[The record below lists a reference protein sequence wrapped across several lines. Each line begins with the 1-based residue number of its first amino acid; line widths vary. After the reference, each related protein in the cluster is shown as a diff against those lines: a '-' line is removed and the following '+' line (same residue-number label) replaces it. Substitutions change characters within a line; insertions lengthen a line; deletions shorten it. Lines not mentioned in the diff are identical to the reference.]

1 MCVIDATTFGMKAS
15 IMPVVL
21 VTGANRGLGL
31 EFVRQYRADGWDVI
45 ATVRESSA
53 DLDALGAEVRTLD
66 MTDAAAVSAVRIGRP
81 LDLLIANAGTYGPRE
96 AGNAADA
103 AEWLDTFAINTVA
116 PYLIAQAVLPEVRAA
131 KGKLIA
137 ISTRMGSLEDNSSG
151 GFLAYR
157 SSKTALNM
165 AWRTLALA
173 NKDLVCVPLHP
184 GWVQTRMGG
193 QNAPVTPEQSIAG
206 MRRVIDGLT
215 TEQSGEFFDYEGRSV
230 PW

>member
-1 MCVIDATTFGMKAS
+1 MST
-15 IMPVVL
+15 VL

-31 EFVRQYRADGWDVI
+31 EFVRQYRALGWDVI
-45 ATVRESSA
+45 ATVRETS
-53 DLDALGAEVRTLD
+53 DELEQLGANVRQLD
-66 MTDAAAVSAVRIGRP
+66 MSDAAAVSAVRAGRP

-96 AGNAADA
+96 ASHASGA
-103 AEWLDTFAINTVA
+103 AEWLDTFGVNTVA
-116 PYLIAQAVLPEVRAA
+116 PYLLAQALLPEVRAA
-131 KGKLIA
+131 SGKLVA
-137 ISTRMGSLEDNSSG
+137 ISTRMGSIADNSSG

-173 NKDLVCVPLHP
+173 NPDLACVVFHP

-193 QNAPVTPEQSIAG
+193 ANAPVTPEESISG
-206 MRRVIDGLT
+206 MARVIDGLT
-215 TEQSGEFFDYEGRSV
+215 TADSGEFFDYQGQRV